1 VRFGYAGREI
11 EMIEA
16 SAEGSGVKLIA
27 ICAYAAGSIGVLAN
41 VFFIILYIQLGLQA
55 GGSED
60 GTVLGP
66 VGELAGSANDLLG
79 SLSAAFMISVALFV
93 ASRLPR
99 RRVAR
104 ITQAAGLIAM
114 ALLAVG
120 GPLLVFGVLAFDV
133 ATLNAVAS
141 YLVLCI
147 WLFLT
152 NRWLESSD
160 DPGTRVTRFGK
171 FVGAGYPVGFLIF
184 GLGLLLPWMSWP
196 QLVVFGVGIFVG
208 LPAWLCIPVWFL
220 VLGRHLRGS

>member
-1 VRFGYAGREI
+1 M
-11 EMIEA
+11 EMIETM
-16 SAEGSGVKLIA
+16 AEGPRVKVKA
-27 ICAYAAGSIGVLAN
+27 ISAYAAGTIGILAN
-41 VFFIILYIQLGLQA
+41 IFLILLYAQLGLQA
-55 GGSED
+55 RGSEY
-60 GTVLGP
+60 GTLLGP

-79 SLSAAFMISVALFV
+79 SLAAAFMIPVAVFL

-99 RRVAR
+99 RRVVR